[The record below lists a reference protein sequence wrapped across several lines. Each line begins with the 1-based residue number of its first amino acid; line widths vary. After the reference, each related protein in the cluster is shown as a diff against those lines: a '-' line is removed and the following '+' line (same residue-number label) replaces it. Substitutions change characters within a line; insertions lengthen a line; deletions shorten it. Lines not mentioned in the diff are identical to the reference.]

1 MSVIL
6 SIFDENNSDIYV
18 SCFFSMYYIGYDA
31 LQVGRFW
38 HVKEDRVVL
47 RLAALLEDAHLA
59 ACVGCSGAKHP
70 LEFGFADVER
80 AGAGDEDAS
89 GPQHLQGAEVELLVA
104 AQRGRHGAFGFGE
117 GGRVED
123 DGVVLASGG
132 SVVLE
137 QVEGVGLDPFDLA
150 AAVLSQVELLIPLGD
165 FQRGTRRV
173 NRGHALA
180 HARQVQREAAL
191 VGEAIERL
199 TMAIAGGSSV
209 VFALVEEGASLL
221 SGKSVEVKAH
231 AVHGEEGARPLAAYQ
246 LRLSRRQLLQLADVR
261 LNPLEHAGLRK
272 MLG

>member
-1 MSVIL
+1 
-6 SIFDENNSDIYV
+6 
-18 SCFFSMYYIGYDA
+18 
-31 LQVGRFW
+31 
-38 HVKEDRVVL
+38 
-47 RLAALLEDAHLA
+47 
-59 ACVGCSGAKHP
+59 
-70 LEFGFADVER
+70 
-80 AGAGDEDAS
+80 
-89 GPQHLQGAEVELLVA
+89 
-104 AQRGRHGAFGFGE
+104 
-117 GGRVED
+117 
-123 DGVVLASGG
+123 
-132 SVVLE
+132 
-137 QVEGVGLDPFDLA
+137 
-150 AAVLSQVELLIPLGD
+150 QVELLIPLGD

-272 MLG
+272 MLGHRIEDNLPQVLAVEGLRERLHREHIVVFVENEPGQQVAFAED